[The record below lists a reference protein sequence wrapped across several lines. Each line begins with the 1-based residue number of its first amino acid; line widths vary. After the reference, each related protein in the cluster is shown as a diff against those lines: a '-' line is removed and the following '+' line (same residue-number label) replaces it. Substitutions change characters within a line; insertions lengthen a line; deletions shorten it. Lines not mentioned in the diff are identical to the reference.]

1 LHAPF
6 TLDTITVASR
16 WIDDL
21 SRKGDR
27 PAPERHV
34 SRSDSPEMNPSS
46 PGGTGAAVSWRAL
59 LSTYLPALILS
70 TGVGIALPAI
80 PALANSFHVSFGVAS
95 GVITL
100 FLIGSLCGTIPAG
113 WLVDRFGRR
122 PVLIAGPLI
131 IAAAAL
137 GIAQTSSFTVLLALR
152 FVSGFAQ
159 QMWLV
164 SRLAAISHG
173 AAANQRGRQISWM
186 YGMDNI
192 GRLVG
197 PLLGGFL
204 AANLGIRSPFIAYA
218 LLALVALI
226 PTTLFS
232 EDTPRRVSAAG
243 EANRITIIQSLRDII
258 VPRLPYF
265 GVALFA
271 GLTRGPFFADLFH
284 LYAAY
289 TYHLGPAQIGY
300 LAAAAAVIAL
310 PLTFLAGWL
319 LDNLGRTRT
328 MIPGF
333 LGVALSLSALAVSA
347 YLHLNVYWYVA
358 LFLLAVITQ
367 SLTGGSVQ
375 TIGADV
381 APPKARGTFLGLWQF
396 TGQGGQTLGP
406 ILFALLADTV
416 SPTAS
421 FVFTASCAL
430 GVLTLLI
437 VAIPRTRAAATMET
451 AAAHGSA
458 PR

>member
-1 LHAPF
+1 
-6 TLDTITVASR
+6 
-16 WIDDL
+16 
-21 SRKGDR
+21 
-27 PAPERHV
+27 
-34 SRSDSPEMNPSS
+34 MNQSS
-46 PGGTGAAVSWRAL
+46 SSGVGAAVSWRAL

-100 FLIGSLCGTIPAG
+100 FLIGSLAGTIPAG
-113 WLVDRFGRR
+113 WLIDRFGRR
-122 PVLIAGPLI
+122 PILIAGPLI
-131 IAAAAL
+131 IAVAAF
-137 GIAQTSSFTVLLALR
+137 GIAQTSSFTVLLSLR

-186 YGMDNI
+186 YGSDNI

-197 PLLGGFL
+197 PLVGGFI
-204 AANLGIRSPFIAYA
+204 AANLGIRTAFIAYA
-218 LLALVALI
+218 LLALIALV
-226 PTTLFS
+226 PTILLS
-232 EDTPRRVSAAG
+232 EDTPRRVWAPG
-243 EANRITIIQSLRDII
+243 EANRIAILQSLRDII
-258 VPRLPYF
+258 APRIAYF

-289 TYHLGPAQIGY
+289 EYRLGPAQIGY
-300 LAAAAAVIAL
+300 LATAAAVIAL
-310 PLTFLAGWL
+310 PLAFVAGWL
-319 LDNLGRTRT
+319 LDNVGRMRT

-333 LGVALSLSALAVSA
+333 IGVALSLAALGVSA

-358 LFLLAVITQ
+358 LFLLAVTTQ

-406 ILFALLADTV
+406 ILFALLADSV
-416 SPTAS
+416 SQGAA

-430 GVLTLLI
+430 VVLLLLV
-437 VAIPRTRAAATMET
+437 VAIPRTHANATGDA
-451 AAAHGSA
+451 AAAHGPA

>member
-1 LHAPF
+1 M
-6 TLDTITVASR
+6 V
-16 WIDDL
+16 
-21 SRKGDR
+21 
-27 PAPERHV
+27 
-34 SRSDSPEMNPSS
+34 
-46 PGGTGAAVSWRAL
+46 AAVSWRAL
-59 LSTYLPALILS
+59 FATYLPALILS
-70 TGVGIALPAI
+70 TGLGIALPAI

-95 GVITL
+95 GVITF
-100 FLIGSLCGTIPAG
+100 FLIGSLTGTIPAG

-131 IAAAAL
+131 ISIAAVS
-137 GIAQTSSFTVLLALR
+137 IAHTSSFAVLLALR

-186 YGMDNI
+186 YGADNL

-197 PLLGGFL
+197 PMLGGFI
-204 AANLGIRSPFIAYA
+204 AANLGIRAPFIAYA
-218 LLALVALI
+218 VLALLALV
-226 PTTLFS
+226 PTILLS
-232 EDTPRRVSAAG
+232 ADTPRRVAVAG
-243 EANRITIIQSLRDII
+243 GLNLLAILQELRDI
-258 VPRLPYF
+258 VAPRIAYF

-289 TYHLGPAQIGY
+289 TYRLGPAQIGY
-300 LAAAAAVIAL
+300 LATAAAMLSL
-310 PLTFLAGWL
+310 PLAFLAGWL
-319 LDNLGRTRT
+319 LDNLGRMRT
-328 MIPGF
+328 MVPGF
-333 LGVALSLSALAVSA
+333 FGVALSLAALAVSA
-347 YLHLNVYWYVA
+347 YLHLNVYWYIA

-381 APPKARGTFLGLWQF
+381 APPQARGMFLGLWQF

-416 SPTAS
+416 NPGAA
-421 FVFTASCAL
+421 FVFTACCAL
-430 GVLTLLI
+430 VVLTLLV
-437 VAIPRTRAAATMET
+437 VAIPRSRATGTGET
-451 AAAHGSA
+451 PPTLTESRA
-458 PR
+458 

>member
-1 LHAPF
+1 M
-6 TLDTITVASR
+6 I
-16 WIDDL
+16 
-21 SRKGDR
+21 
-27 PAPERHV
+27 PAP
-34 SRSDSPEMNPSS
+34 S
-46 PGGTGAAVSWRAL
+46 GGTGAAVSWRAL
-59 LSTYLPALILS
+59 FATYLPAMILS
-70 TGVGIALPAI
+70 TGLGIALPAI

-100 FLIGSLCGTIPAG
+100 FLIGSLTGTIPAG

-131 IAAAAL
+131 IAIAAVS
-137 GIAQTSSFTVLLALR
+137 IAHTSSFAVLLALR
-152 FVSGFAQ
+152 FVQGFAQ

-197 PLLGGFL
+197 PMLGGFI
-204 AANLGIRSPFIAYA
+204 ASDLGIRAPFIAYA
-218 LLALVALI
+218 ALALLALV
-226 PTTLFS
+226 PTILLS
-232 EDTPRRVSAAG
+232 EDTPRRVSAPG
-243 EANRITIIQSLRDII
+243 EMNFIAILQSLRDII
-258 VPRLPYF
+258 QPRIAYF

-289 TYHLGPAQIGY
+289 TYKLGPAQIGY
-300 LAAAAAVIAL
+300 LATGAAVISL
-310 PLTFLAGWL
+310 PLAFLAGWL
-319 LDNLGRTRT
+319 LDNLGRMRT

-333 LGVALSLSALAVSA
+333 LGVSLSLAALAVSA
-347 YLHLNVYWYVA
+347 YLHLNLAWYVA
-358 LFLLAVITQ
+358 LFLLAVTTQ

-406 ILFALLADTV
+406 IIFAFLADTV
-416 SPTAS
+416 SPSVA
-421 FVFTASCAL
+421 FVFSAFCAL
-430 GVLTLLI
+430 GVLTLL
-437 VAIPRTRAAATMET
+437 VFAIPRTRANAIGE
-451 AAAHGSA
+451 AAAAQGAA

>member
-1 LHAPF
+1 VIFRNVERISSQSGGIEPHA
-6 TLDTITVASR
+6 
-16 WIDDL
+16 
-21 SRKGDR
+21 
-27 PAPERHV
+27 
-34 SRSDSPEMNPSS
+34 SDIQATMV
-46 PGGTGAAVSWRAL
+46 AAVSWRAL
-59 LSTYLPALILS
+59 LSTYLPAFILS
-70 TGVGIALPAI
+70 TGLGIALPAI

-100 FLIGSLCGTIPAG
+100 FLLGSLTGTIPAG

-131 IAAAAL
+131 IAIAAL
-137 GIAQTSSFTVLLALR
+137 CIAQTTSFTVLLVLR

-186 YGMDNI
+186 YGSDNL

-197 PLLGGFL
+197 PMLGGFI
-204 AANLGIRSPFIAYA
+204 AAGLGIRAPFIGYAFLA
-218 LLALVALI
+218 LLALV
-226 PTTLFS
+226 PTILLS
-232 EDTPRRVSAAG
+232 ADTPRRVAAPG
-243 EANRITIIQSLRDII
+243 EVNLLGILQSLRDI
-258 VPRLPYF
+258 VAPRIAYF

-289 TYHLGPAQIGY
+289 TYHLGPRQIGY
-300 LAAAAAVIAL
+300 LATAAAVISL
-310 PLTFLAGWL
+310 PLAFLAGWL
-319 LDNLGRTRT
+319 LDNLGRMRT

-333 LGVALSLSALAVSA
+333 FAVSLSLSALAVSA

-358 LFLLAVITQ
+358 LFLVAVTTQ

-381 APPKARGTFLGLWQF
+381 APPQARGTFLGLWQF

-406 ILFALLADTV
+406 ILFALLASAV
-416 SPTAS
+416 SPTAA
-421 FVFTASCAL
+421 FIFTASCAL
-430 GVLTLLI
+430 VVLALLV
-437 VAIPRTRAAATMET
+437 VAIPRTRATATGE
-451 AAAHGSA
+451 AAAPAHGA
-458 PR
+458 ALR